1 MMAGKATSKSFL
13 IVGANHRSAGVT
25 LRDRMFV
32 DDDAMPLFL
41 STLREA
47 QIGQGMVLSTCDR
60 VEVMIFSDDVNQ
72 DFDAIKKVMSEYAD
86 LTANEVTSLVATK
99 DDEAIRYLFRIASS
113 LESVVVGEPQILGQV
128 KACHRLARNE
138 DMIGPELEG
147 LLQAAYTSAKRVRT
161 ETAIGE
167 RPVSIAT
174 VAVGVA
180 RDVHG
185 RLENANA
192 LIVGRGDMG
201 EVIGGELIRANIG
214 SLSVVDIGSR
224 SSSML
229 ATQLRAKHVAEN
241 DLSKALADADIV
253 VTAVGGRSIALSVD
267 MVRTALKTRRFR
279 PQFIV
284 DAGLPGDVEP
294 SVDRLD
300 DAFLYDLQDLERL
313 ATEGLESRV
322 TEADAAAFIVR
333 EEVVRY
339 GQDRQARKAA
349 PALSALRAHVS
360 SLRDQALLD
369 AGGDAERATHMLM
382 QRLLHSPSER
392 LRTKAAAGENIE
404 IAEDLI
410 RDLFGITEGEDNST

>member
-1 MMAGKATSKSFL
+1 MGVNVISKSFL

-25 LRDRMFV
+25 LRDRIFV
-32 DDDAMPLFL
+32 DDDTVPLFL
-41 STLREA
+41 SALRDA
-47 QIGQGMVLSTCDR
+47 QIIQGIVLSTCDR
-60 VEVMIFSDDVNQ
+60 VEVMTFSDDVDQ
-72 DFDAIKKVMSEYAD
+72 DYDAIKKVMSEHAD
-86 LTANEVTSLVATK
+86 LSSNEATSLTAIK
-99 DDEAIRYLFRIASS
+99 DNEAIGYLFRIASS

-138 DMIGPELEG
+138 DMISSELEG
-147 LLQAAYTSAKRVRT
+147 LLQAAYTAAKRVRT

-167 RPVSIAT
+167 RPVSIAA

-192 LIVGRGDMG
+192 LIIGRGDMG

-214 SLSVVDIGSR
+214 SLSVADIGSR
-224 SSSML
+224 SSSAL
-229 ATQLRAKHVAEN
+229 ATQLRARHIAEN
-241 DLSKALADADIV
+241 DLSNALADADIV
-253 VTAVGGRSIALSVD
+253 VTAMGGRSLALTAD
-267 MVRTALKTRRFR
+267 MVRGALKTRRFR

-300 DAFLYDLQDLERL
+300 DAFLYDLQYLERL
-313 ATEGLESRV
+313 AIEGLENRV

-333 EEVVRY
+333 EEVTRY

-349 PALSALRAHVS
+349 PALSALRSHVNA
-360 SLRDQALLD
+360 LRNQALMD
-369 AGGDAERATHMLM
+369 ADGDAERATHMLM
-382 QRLLHSPSER
+382 QRLLHTPSER

-410 RDLFGITEGEDNST
+410 RDLFGITEDEDDST

>member
-1 MMAGKATSKSFL
+1 MGDTKSFL

-32 DDDAMPLFL
+32 DDEAVPIFMNA
-41 STLREA
+41 LRDA
-47 QIGQGMVLSTCDR
+47 QIDQGMVLSTCDR
-60 VEVMIFSDDVNQ
+60 VEVMVFSDDVVQ
-72 DFDAIKKVMSEYAD
+72 DCNAIKKVMSEHAD
-86 LTANEVTSLVATK
+86 LTLSEATSLVALK
-99 DDEAIRYLFRIASS
+99 DDEAIGYLFRIASS
-113 LESVVVGEPQILGQV
+113 LESVVVGEPQILGQL

-138 DMIGPELEG
+138 GMIGPELER
-147 LLQAAYTSAKRVRT
+147 LLQAAYASAKRVRT

-167 RPVSIAT
+167 RPVSIAA

-192 LIVGRGDMG
+192 LIIGRGDMG

-214 SLSVVDIGSR
+214 SLSIADVGSR
-224 SSSML
+224 SSRVL
-229 ATQLRAKHVAEN
+229 AEQLRAKHVAES
-241 DLSKALADADIV
+241 DIAKALTDADIV
-253 VTAVGGRSIALSVD
+253 VTAVGGRSLALSAD
-267 MVRTALKTRRFR
+267 MVRAALKARRFR

-313 ATEGLESRV
+313 AIEGLENRV
-322 TEADAAAFIVR
+322 TEADTAAFIVR
-333 EEVVRY
+333 EEVARF
-339 GQDRQARKAA
+339 GQDRQARKAT
-349 PALSALRAHVS
+349 PALSALRMHVS
-360 SLRDQALLD
+360 SLRDQALMD

-392 LRTKAAAGENIE
+392 LRAKAAAGENIQ

-410 RDLFGITEGEDNST
+410 RDLFGITEDEDNST

>member
-1 MMAGKATSKSFL
+1 MGVNVISKSFL

-25 LRDRMFV
+25 LRDRIFV
-32 DDDAMPLFL
+32 DDDTVPLFL
-41 STLREA
+41 SALRDA
-47 QIGQGMVLSTCDR
+47 QIIQGIVLSTCDR
-60 VEVMIFSDDVNQ
+60 VEVMTFSDDVDQ
-72 DFDAIKKVMSEYAD
+72 DYDAIKKVMSEHAD
-86 LTANEVTSLVATK
+86 LSSNEATSLTAIK
-99 DDEAIRYLFRIASS
+99 DNEAIGYLFRIASS

-138 DMIGPELEG
+138 DMISSELEG
-147 LLQAAYTSAKRVRT
+147 LLQAAYTAAKRVRT

-167 RPVSIAT
+167 RPVSIAA

-192 LIVGRGDMG
+192 LIIGRGDMG

-214 SLSVVDIGSR
+214 SLSVADIGSR
-224 SSSML
+224 SSSAL
-229 ATQLRAKHVAEN
+229 ATQLRARHIAEN
-241 DLSKALADADIV
+241 DLSNALADADIV
-253 VTAVGGRSIALSVD
+253 VTAMGGRSLALTAD
-267 MVRTALKTRRFR
+267 MVRGALKTRRFR

-313 ATEGLESRV
+313 AIEGLENRV

-333 EEVVRY
+333 EEVTRY

-349 PALSALRAHVS
+349 PALSALRSHVNA
-360 SLRDQALLD
+360 LRNQALMD
-369 AGGDAERATHMLM
+369 ADGDAERATHMLM
-382 QRLLHSPSER
+382 QRLLHTPSER

-410 RDLFGITEGEDNST
+410 RDLFGITEDEDDST

>member
-1 MMAGKATSKSFL
+1 MGVNVISKSFL

-25 LRDRMFV
+25 LRDRIFV
-32 DDDAMPLFL
+32 DDDTVPLFL
-41 STLREA
+41 SALRDA
-47 QIGQGMVLSTCDR
+47 QIIQGIVLSTCDR
-60 VEVMIFSDDVNQ
+60 VEVMTFSDDVDQ
-72 DFDAIKKVMSEYAD
+72 DYDAIKKVMSEHAD
-86 LTANEVTSLVATK
+86 LSSNEATSLTAIK
-99 DDEAIRYLFRIASS
+99 DNEAIGYLFRIASS

-138 DMIGPELEG
+138 DMISSELEG
-147 LLQAAYTSAKRVRT
+147 LLQAAYTAAKRVRT

-167 RPVSIAT
+167 RPVSIAA

-192 LIVGRGDMG
+192 LIIGRGDMG

-214 SLSVVDIGSR
+214 SLSVADIGSR
-224 SSSML
+224 SSSAL
-229 ATQLRAKHVAEN
+229 ATQLRARHIAEN
-241 DLSKALADADIV
+241 DLSNALADADIV
-253 VTAVGGRSIALSVD
+253 VTAMGGRSLALTAD
-267 MVRTALKTRRFR
+267 MVRAALKTRRFR

-294 SVDRLD
+294 SVDRLN

-313 ATEGLESRV
+313 AIEGLENRV

-333 EEVVRY
+333 EEVTRY

-349 PALSALRAHVS
+349 PALSALRSHVNA
-360 SLRDQALLD
+360 LRNQALMD
-369 AGGDAERATHMLM
+369 ADGDAERATHMLM
-382 QRLLHSPSER
+382 QRLLHTPSER

-410 RDLFGITEGEDNST
+410 RDLFGITEDEDDST

>member
-1 MMAGKATSKSFL
+1 MGVNATSKTFL

-32 DDDAMPLFL
+32 DDDAVPQFL
-41 STLREA
+41 KSLRHA
-47 QIGQGMVLSTCDR
+47 QVNQGMVLSTCDR
-60 VEVMIFSDDVNQ
+60 VEVMVFSDDVNQ
-72 DFDAIKKVMSEYAD
+72 DFDAIKKVMSEHAD
-86 LTANEVTSLVATK
+86 LSSNEATTLTAIQDNEAVG
-99 DDEAIRYLFRIASS
+99 YLFRIASS

-147 LLQAAYTSAKRVRT
+147 LMQAAYKAAKRVRT

-167 RPVSIAT
+167 RPISIAA

-192 LIVGRGDMG
+192 LIIGQGDMG
-201 EVIGGELIRANIG
+201 EFIGGELIRANIG
-214 SLSVVDIGSR
+214 NLSVVDIGSR
-224 SSSML
+224 SSSAL
-229 ATQLRAKHVAEN
+229 ATQLRARHISE
-241 DLSKALADADIV
+241 DGLSNALIDADIV
-253 VTAVGGRSIALSVD
+253 VTALGGRSLALTAD
-267 MVRTALKTRRFR
+267 MVRTALKARRFR

-313 ATEGLESRV
+313 AIEGLENRV

-333 EEVVRY
+333 DEVARY
-339 GQDRQARKAA
+339 GQDRQARKAT
-349 PALSALRAHVS
+349 PALSALRAHVNA
-360 SLRDQALLD
+360 LRDQALLD
-369 AGGDAERATHMLM
+369 AGDDAERATHMLI
-382 QRLLHSPSER
+382 QRLLHTPSER
-392 LRTKAAAGENIE
+392 LRSKAAAGENIE

-410 RDLFGITEGEDNST
+410 RDLFGINEDEENSS

>member
-1 MMAGKATSKSFL
+1 MGVNVISKSFL

-25 LRDRMFV
+25 LRDRIFV
-32 DDDAMPLFL
+32 DDDTVPLFL
-41 STLREA
+41 SALRDA
-47 QIGQGMVLSTCDR
+47 QIIQGIVLSTCDR
-60 VEVMIFSDDVNQ
+60 VEVMTFSDDVDQ
-72 DFDAIKKVMSEYAD
+72 DYDAIKKVMSEHAD
-86 LTANEVTSLVATK
+86 LSSNEATSLTAIK
-99 DDEAIRYLFRIASS
+99 DNEAIGYLFRIASS

-138 DMIGPELEG
+138 DMISSELEG
-147 LLQAAYTSAKRVRT
+147 LLQAAYTAAKRVRT

-167 RPVSIAT
+167 RPVSIAA

-192 LIVGRGDMG
+192 LIIGRGDMG

-214 SLSVVDIGSR
+214 SLSVADIGSR
-224 SSSML
+224 SSSAL
-229 ATQLRAKHVAEN
+229 ATQLRARHIAEN
-241 DLSKALADADIV
+241 DLSNALADADIV
-253 VTAVGGRSIALSVD
+253 VTAMGGRSLALTAD
-267 MVRTALKTRRFR
+267 MVRGALKTRRFR

-313 ATEGLESRV
+313 AIEGLENRV

-333 EEVVRY
+333 EEVTRY

-349 PALSALRAHVS
+349 PALSALRSHVNA
-360 SLRDQALLD
+360 LRNQALID
-369 AGGDAERATHMLM
+369 ADGDAERATHMLM
-382 QRLLHSPSER
+382 QRLLHTPSER

-404 IAEDLI
+404 IVEDLI
-410 RDLFGITEGEDNST
+410 RDLFGITEDEDDST